1 MKKIVIMLI
10 TTLFITSSSFSLTT
24 DDLLKV
30 SEIEGTK
37 FSCLYYAMTTKLG
50 ELTASGEYKKLDIRK
65 RLLKFK
71 ANRIL
76 NKKKYLS
83 EKNSSLRKI
92 YYQKFIK
99 FKNAY
104 LQTRDCKN
112 YKTAKISCEI
122 YTAQE
127 PNVKVLYGQTCNDLT
142 SIVAKIYLK
151 FSDRSSFCTGT
162 LIAPNAFLTAAHCV
176 YDQDLKGISIKFMGN
191 TYDATSWYANPNFN
205 YNNDNF
211 EKGDIGL
218 VFINQK
224 LSVQPF
230 PLVDKAF
237 SADEEEVGTM
247 IGHGIS
253 DFQPYTMSFS
263 GGFSTI
269 TGTTNTGIHVK
280 YNSTFGS
287 NTCSGDSGGPLAVYV
302 DGTWKLF
309 GVTSWGDDTYCG
321 YYDGEDSWWSRINS
335 EENIEFLETYL
346 PNIFE

>member
-1 MKKIVIMLI
+1 M
-10 TTLFITSSSFSLTT
+10 
-24 DDLLKV
+24 
-30 SEIEGTK
+30 
-37 FSCLYYAMTTKLG
+37 
-50 ELTASGEYKKLDIRK
+50 
-65 RLLKFK
+65 
-71 ANRIL
+71 
-76 NKKKYLS
+76 
-83 EKNSSLRKI
+83 
-92 YYQKFIK
+92 
-99 FKNAY
+99 
-104 LQTRDCKN
+104 DCKN
-112 YKTAKISCEI
+112 YETAKISCEI
-122 YTAQE
+122 YTAKKNNS
-127 PNVKVLYGQTCNDLT
+127 PKVLNGERCDSST
-142 SIVAKIYLK
+142 SIVAKIFLV
-151 FSDRSSFCTGT
+151 FQDHMHLCTGT

-280 YNSTFGS
+280 YNSTFGGS
-287 NTCSGDSGGPLAVYV
+287 NVCNGDSGGPLAVYT
-302 DGTWKLF
+302 DGTWKIF
-309 GVTSWGDDTYCG
+309 GITSWGDDETKHCG
-321 YYDGEDSWWSRINS
+321 YFNGDNSWWSRINS
-335 EENIEFLETYL
+335 KENIEFLETYL
-346 PNIFE
+346 PGIFK